1 MSENYNPSADLPQ
14 TNTLALVSLISGIA
28 SWIFLPFL
36 GSIVA
41 VITGHMAK
49 REISNSLGN
58 QTGDG
63 FATAGLI
70 LGYLNLGLGLLVLC
84 LVLAVIAFGL
94 SIPLCFIPWSS
105 DYGTLL
111 GMLGGF

>member
-36 GSIVA
+36 GSVVA

-49 REISNSLGN
+49 REIANSLGN

-94 SIPLCFIPWSS
+94 SIPLCFIPWGS

-111 GMLGGF
+111 GSF